1 MVEFRVRP
9 RPERHYTRYAM
20 KCHIQKE
27 PLEVEE
33 FEAHVWDGPR
43 QLRNHFELISI
54 RQGRG
59 VYSANSQHQG
69 YQPGHLFLLGP
80 ADSYSFHIEEP
91 TAFSVLRFTEAYLTE
106 LTATGMHLGAWQ
118 QLRDYTLHASL
129 GWVGSLELKP
139 DAQQQI
145 NALLSLLFAEY
156 SNRGQPFN
164 DTLAESL
171 MGAVLSFIGRQLT
184 TQPIQARPV
193 SSYAGGFVQ
202 RVLAYIRRHISH
214 PDYLRVE
221 RLAAEFAYSP
231 KHLSALF
238 KQETGE
244 SVRQYIVR
252 YKLKLVEARLQ
263 LSTLTVSQIADELAF
278 TDVCHLNKLF
288 KKHYDTTPTDYRRH
302 RASLITTSV

>member
-1 MVEFRVRP
+1 
-9 RPERHYTRYAM
+9 M

-27 PLEVEE
+27 PLEAEE
-33 FEAHVWDGPR
+33 FTAHTWGGPR

-59 VYSANSQHQG
+59 QYSAGGQQQS

-80 ADSYSFHIEEP
+80 ADSYTFHIEEA
-91 TAFSVLRFTEAYLTE
+91 TAFGVLRFTEAYLTG
-106 LTATGMHLGAWQ
+106 LTATGLYPTAWQ

-129 GWVGSLELKP
+129 GLGGSLGL
-139 DAQQQI
+139 DAAAQQQF
-145 NALLSLLFAEY
+145 NALLSLVIAEHG
-156 SNRGQPFN
+156 NRGQPFN
-164 DTLAESL
+164 DTLVESL
-171 MGAVLSFIGRQLT
+171 MGAVLSLLGRELT
-184 TQPIQARPV
+184 AQPRRPRPV
-193 SSYAGGFVQ
+193 PSYASGFVQ
-202 RVLAYIRRHISH
+202 RVLAYIRRRITE
-214 PDYLRVE
+214 PDCLRLE
-221 RLAAEFAYSP
+221 RLAAEFSYSP

-244 SVRQYIVR
+244 SVGHYILR

-288 KKHYDTTPTDYRRH
+288 KKHYATTPTDYRRQLAGLTAA
-302 RASLITTSV
+302 RL